1 VYVNYN
7 ENRYNFGG
15 IVTEAEIIKQIDDS
29 LHRLVFSMCW
39 ELLPL
44 HIRQGEYSMKNLS
57 LLEMKILRL
66 VAEERG
72 IPLKDIR
79 DSFPIPNSTLTSIIK
94 RFEERGLISR
104 SVNPQDGRSFI
115 IGITELGHKV
125 NERHR
130 MFDKL
135 IAVHF
140 YERLNND
147 MDAQRFI
154 KIVKQAT
161 QAPLMTYE
169 CIKKEDFDLVHE
181 QKPGVSEEKM

>member
-1 VYVNYN
+1 M
-7 ENRYNFGG
+7 
-15 IVTEAEIIKQIDDS
+15 IEAEIIKKIDDS
-29 LHRLVFSMCW
+29 LHHLVFSMCW

-44 HIRQGEYSMKNLS
+44 YTRQGEYSMKNLS

-66 VAEERG
+66 IAEERN
-72 IPLKDIR
+72 ISLKDIR

-94 RFEERGLISR
+94 RFEEHKLISR

-115 IGITELGHKV
+115 ISVTEIGCKV

-130 MFDKL
+130 MFDKM

-147 MDAQRFI
+147 VDAERFI
-154 KIVKQAT
+154 EIVKQAT
-161 QAPLMTYE
+161 RTPLMTYE
-169 CIKKEDFDLVHE
+169 RIKKEDFDLVLK
-181 QKPGVSEEKM
+181 QKVCVSEEKM